1 MPWFLRC
8 QFVYF
13 LVLLSLLIGCVAP
26 HSPEPSPKNASLTNL
41 AKQSTV
47 DYSQRLAAV
56 FEKVAQQL
64 EAGEITSAAR
74 ANQALAEGN
83 RAARVAAFA
92 PVNEAVYQQI
102 GDDRWN
108 AATAAQLF
116 HEIAQGH
123 RKVQP

>member
-1 MPWFLRC
+1 MRWFLR
-8 QFVYF
+8 FKSEF
-13 LVLLSLLIGCVAP
+13 IIIVLPLLIGCVAP
-26 HSPEPSPKNASLTNL
+26 HGPAPPPEKISLAQT
-41 AKQSTV
+41 ATRATG
-47 DYSQRLAAV
+47 DYSQRLATE
-56 FEKVAQQL
+56 FEKIAQQL
-64 EAGEITSAAR
+64 EAGEISSAAQ

-92 PVNEAVYQQI
+92 PVNEAVHQQI

-116 HEIAQGH
+116 HEIAHGH